1 MITVADRIYVTNEYA
16 KPSNKGF
23 CERHEVVQDLS
34 RPDLAEASRGGPFK
48 MH

>member
-23 CERHEVVQDLS
+23 RERHKVVHDSS